1 MCHWKMHPDSRVH
14 RSPGLRVKYSTLKS
28 CHFPSLFVGRFTYGF
43 LSKKYGLWAA
53 IATTT
58 LTKLF
63 FHETR
68 TFNRPDSISI
78 NRPDFI
84 YKKKEEE
91 EKGKREEKT
100 GEQSSLLLSPTLRL
114 PTTQRRNFLQW
125 IVGNHFSTLRIQP
138 SYQRKIY
145 RDGIFKEVSVYRGE
159 SKVD

>member
-1 MCHWKMHPDSRVH
+1 MHPDSRVH

-91 EKGKREEKT
+91 EKGKREEKNRGAVVT
-100 GEQSSLLLSPTLRL
+100 ALITHPQTSND
-114 PTTQRRNFLQW
+114 TTSK
-125 IVGNHFSTLRIQP
+125 FSTMNSRQSFFNSSYPAVLSKEDLPRWNIQRGLGL
-138 SYQRKIY
+138 Q
-145 RDGIFKEVSVYRGE
+145 RGE
-159 SKVD
+159 